1 MELPFG
7 SAINVRKKNSPCQK
21 GIESAAERFFPSSIL
36 RLVLFLSISLS
47 WEKPFPGHLQK
58 TDA

>member
-7 SAINVRKKNSPCQK
+7 SAINVRKKTHRAKKELNRPLNVS
-21 GIESAAERFFPSSIL
+21 FHLPSFAL
-36 RLVLFLSISLS
+36 FFLSISLS